1 MDCLRLSRHILH
13 YCSSAVPATV
23 PPAQAEAARVAY
35 ETGMQLLLALPGR
48 NTREAVRQLR
58 RSIAL
63 GPHRDAL
70 AALGY
75 CYRKGWGFRRPD
87 LQLARHWATLAAE
100 AGSAL
105 GAHELAVQ
113 LESVD
118 KPASLRWY
126 AQAAMQMD
134 ELGQSALGL
143 MKTSSMY
150 RYGDGVRKDD
160 SLSVQWLQ
168 RAVAAGD
175 QASIYNLASCYYFG
189 RADVPVDLPTALTL
203 LRRSAQYD
211 DPLAEG
217 LLGDM
222 YRLGTLVQ
230 KDDQEARRWYRRAA
244 EHGSDVSQLNM
255 GLLSMRNACDLREA
269 VRWLRLAA
277 QSRTSPE
284 IRFRSA
290 RSSLCCLPRLSV
302 VLCFLLFYALQ
313 PTTFSS
319 AGMIPLSL

>member
-1 MDCLRLSRHILH
+1 MR
-13 YCSSAVPATV
+13 
-23 PPAQAEAARVAY
+23 
-35 ETGMQLLLALPGR
+35 LLLALPGR
-48 NTREAVRQLR
+48 NPREAVRQLR

-63 GPHRDAL
+63 GPHRDAQ

-87 LQLARHWATLAAE
+87 VQLARHWATLAAE

-113 LESVD
+113 LESVE

-126 AQAAMQMD
+126 AKAAKQMD
-134 ELGQSALGL
+134 ELGQSAVGL
-143 MKTSSMY
+143 MKVSSMY

-160 SLSVQWLQ
+160 SLAVQWLH

-175 QASIYNLASCYYFG
+175 QASLYNLASCYYFG
-189 RADVPVDLPTALTL
+189 RTDVPIDLPKALAL

-222 YRLGTLVQ
+222 YRLGTLVE
-230 KDDQEARRWYRRAA
+230 KDDLEARKWYRRAA
-244 EHGSDVSQLNM
+244 EHGSDSSQLNM

-277 QSRTSPE
+277 QTRTSQD
-284 IRFRSA
+284 IRFEA
-290 RSSLCCLPRLSV
+290 LSSTAPFLSYV
-302 VLCFLLFYALQ
+302 
-313 PTTFSS
+313 
-319 AGMIPLSL
+319 PLSFCRRHTRSMFYSYCILFC